1 MSKIIAIYNQKG
13 GVGKTTTAVN
23 LAASLSVLEK
33 KTLLVD
39 LDSQGNATTGMGIDK
54 RDIEYSVFDFILKG
68 EEGGNET
75 PESVSFDKIIRKR
88 GYSSANDFIHVMPS
102 NQDLVSLEYELYKM
116 IAREYRLRDALQE
129 VRDRYDYII
138 IDCPP
143 SLSILTLNAMA
154 AADSVLIPIQ
164 CEFYALEGLAELL
177 NTIRTV
183 QKTLNKNL
191 QIEGALLTMYDSR
204 LNLSKQ
210 VSREVKEYFKEK
222 TFQTV
227 VFRNVKLSEAPSSG
241 KPILE
246 YDIVSTGSEN
256 YFQLAEEIIKADG
269 KEKPTSASPRP

>member
-1 MSKIIAIYNQKG
+1 MSRIIAIANQKG

-23 LAASLSVLEK
+23 LAASLSVMEK
-33 KTLLVD
+33 RTLLID

-54 RDIEYSVFDFILKG
+54 RDVEYSVYDFILKG
-68 EEGGNET
+68 EGVDSET
-75 PESVSFDKIIRKR
+75 QPPALFDKIVLKP
-88 GYSSANDFIHVMPS
+88 GYKEANEFLRIMPS

-116 IAREYRLRDALQE
+116 IAREYRLRDALAE
-129 VRDRYDYII
+129 VRERFDYVI

-154 AADSVLIPIQ
+154 AADSILIPIQ

-183 QKTLNKNL
+183 QKTLNKDL

-210 VSREVKEYFKEK
+210 VAREVKEYFKDK
-222 TFQTV
+222 MFQTV

-246 YDIVSTGSEN
+246 YDVVSTGSEN
-256 YFQLAEEIIKADG
+256 YFQLAEEIVKANG
-269 KEKPTSASPRP
+269 KEK